1 MQGKVLDGA
10 FTHQTDSVD
19 IAGTG
24 VTQPKAVIAGSRREV
39 AGRPSWLSPPGPGA
53 VMYRRPLQV
62 AARCALKAAASRGA
76 CAKLCNVK
84 ETPQHSQEEVG
95 AFTKLI
101 EAMGF
106 SAPLRYN
113 KW

>member
-1 MQGKVLDGA
+1 
-10 FTHQTDSVD
+10 
-19 IAGTG
+19 
-24 VTQPKAVIAGSRREV
+24 
-39 AGRPSWLSPPGPGA
+39 
-53 VMYRRPLQV
+53 MYRRPLQV

-76 CAKLCNVK
+76 CAKLLEQEWWLRASAACQLTRSSCLTQSRPLHISTQLCNVK